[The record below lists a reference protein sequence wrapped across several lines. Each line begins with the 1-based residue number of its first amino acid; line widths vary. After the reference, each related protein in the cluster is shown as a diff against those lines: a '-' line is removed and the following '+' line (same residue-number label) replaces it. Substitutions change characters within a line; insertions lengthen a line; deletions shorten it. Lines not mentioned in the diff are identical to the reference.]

1 MKSDLKYCPRGSF
14 PVYNKSVLHRLRI
27 LNRSP
32 RLLPA
37 YTHRL
42 SNGLSVILHPIP
54 ITDSVTVDIWVQ
66 TGGRNEPLEWLGL
79 SHFLEH
85 MVFKG
90 SDRLAPGELDRAIE
104 GRGGVTNAA
113 TSQDYTHYYITVAA
127 DDLPDSL
134 PYLAEVILRA
144 GIPADEF
151 ERERQVVLEEIR
163 RAADNPDYN
172 AYHLLMQTAYAEHPY
187 GRPVLGTPESLMDLT
202 PELMRTYHQGWYR
215 PEQMTVV
222 VTGGIDPEQALA
234 LVEEQFG
241 GSSYGKEL
249 GSPRV
254 PQQPRPQGILRR
266 ESTHARLEQA
276 RLMLAWPTV
285 STGSWQQ
292 ACGLEI
298 LASVLGDGRT
308 SRLVHL
314 LREQRGWV
322 RGIGCSS
329 MVLKE
334 GGLFCVSAQM
344 DPEHLPRVEATILH
358 EIEKLQQDGIGKAE
372 LDRTRRILT
381 HEFLFSAESPS
392 QLAGIYGYYETMG
405 GVQRI
410 QEYLELLQS
419 FTPAQV
425 RELAQQHLS
434 SEAYVVTTLKPA
446 APLLSNA
453 GATNSATPPE
463 LAYR

>member
-1 MKSDLKYCPRGSF
+1 MNPSL
-14 PVYNKSVLHRLRI
+14 

-42 SNGLSVILHPIP
+42 SNGLSVVLHPIP
-54 ITDSVTVDIWVQ
+54 ITDSVTVDVWVQ
-66 TGGRNEPLEWLGL
+66 AGGRNEPLEWLGL

-90 SDRLAPGELDRAIE
+90 SERLAPGELDRAIE
-104 GRGGVTNAA
+104 SRGGVTNAA

-127 DDLPDSL
+127 GDLPESL
-134 PYLAEVILRA
+134 PYLAEVLLRA
-144 GIPADEF
+144 RIPADEF

-172 AYHLLMQTAYAEHPY
+172 AYQQLMQTAYADHPY

-202 PELMRTYHQGWYR
+202 PELMRIYHQSWYR
-215 PEQMTVV
+215 PEHMTVV
-222 VTGGIDPEQALA
+222 VTGGIDPEQTLA

-241 GSSYGKEL
+241 DSCSSAKL
-249 GSPRV
+249 PL
-254 PQQPRPQGILRR
+254 PLAPPQPRPQEILRQ
-266 ESTHARLEQA
+266 ESTHPRLEQV
-276 RLMLAWPTV
+276 RLLLAWPTV
-285 STGSWQQ
+285 SAHHWQE
-292 ACGLEI
+292 ACGLEV
-298 LASVLGDGRT
+298 LASILGNGRT

-322 RGIGCSS
+322 RSVGCSS

-334 GGLFCVSAQM
+334 GGLFCISAHM
-344 DPEHLPRVEATILH
+344 DPEHSSRVETTILH
-358 EIEKLQQDGIGKAE
+358 EIEKLQQDGIGQAE

-392 QLAGIYGYYETMG
+392 QLASIYGYYETLG
-405 GVQRI
+405 GVHRI

-419 FTPAQV
+419 LTPAQV
-425 RELAQQHLS
+425 RKLAQQYLS
-434 SEAYVVTTLKPA
+434 PEAYVVTTLKPA
-446 APLLSNA
+446 GLD
-453 GATNSATPPE
+453 SAALPE
-463 LAYR
+463 RQLAYR

>member
-1 MKSDLKYCPRGSF
+1 M
-14 PVYNKSVLHRLRI
+14 
-27 LNRSP
+27 NRSP

-37 YTHRL
+37 HTHHL
-42 SNGLSVILHPIP
+42 SNGLRVVLHPIP
-54 ITDSVTVDIWVQ
+54 IADSVTVDVWVQ
-66 TGGRNEPLEWLGL
+66 TGGRNEPNEWLGL

-90 SDRLAPGELDRAIE
+90 SSRLAPGELDRAIE

-113 TSQDYTHYYITVAA
+113 TSQDYTHYYITVAVG
-127 DDLPDSL
+127 DLPESL
-134 PYLAEVILRA
+134 PYLAEVVLRA

-172 AYHLLMQTAYAEHPY
+172 AYQQLMQTAYGDHPY
-187 GRPVLGTPESLMDLT
+187 GRPVLGTPASLMDLT

-222 VTGGIDPEQALA
+222 VTGGIDPERALA

-241 GSSYGKEL
+241 GSSSGAGL
-249 GSPRV
+249 QIPHA
-254 PQQPRPQGILRR
+254 PAQPRPQGILRQD
-266 ESTHARLEQA
+266 STHPRLEQA
-276 RLMLAWPTV
+276 RLLLAWPTV
-285 STGSWQQ
+285 SAHDWQE
-292 ACGLEI
+292 ACGLEV
-298 LASVLGDGRT
+298 LASILGDGRT

-334 GGLFCVSAQM
+334 GGLFCVSAQL
-344 DPEHLPRVEATILH
+344 DPEHLSRVEATILH
-358 EIEKLQQDGIGKAE
+358 EIEKLQQDGIGQAE

-392 QLAGIYGYYETMG
+392 QLASIYGYYETLG

-419 FTPAQV
+419 LTPTQV

-434 SEAYVVTTLKPA
+434 PDAYVVTTLQPA
-446 APLLSNA
+446 GLD
-453 GATNSATPPE
+453 SASSPE
-463 LAYR
+463 RQLAYR

>member
-1 MKSDLKYCPRGSF
+1 MNPSL
-14 PVYNKSVLHRLRI
+14 LHR
-27 LNRSP
+27 SS

-37 YTHRL
+37 YTYRL
-42 SNGLSVILHPIP
+42 SNGLGVILQPIP
-54 ITDSVTVDIWVQ
+54 ITDSATVDVWVQ

-90 SDRLAPGELDRAIE
+90 SERLAPGELDRAIE

-127 DDLPDSL
+127 GDLAESL
-134 PYLAEVILRA
+134 PYLAEVVLRA

-151 ERERQVVLEEIR
+151 ELERQVVLEEIR

-172 AYHLLMQTAYAEHPY
+172 AYQQLMQTAYGDHPY
-187 GRPVLGTPESLMDLT
+187 GRPVLGTPESLMNLT
-202 PELMRTYHQGWYR
+202 PEIMRTYHRSWYR
-215 PEQMTVV
+215 PEHMTVV
-222 VTGGIDPEQALA
+222 VTGGIDPERALA

-241 GSSYGKEL
+241 DACSGAAL
-249 GSPRV
+249 RIPLA
-254 PQQPRPQGILRR
+254 PPQPRPQGILRQ
-266 ESTHARLEQA
+266 ESTHPRLEQA
-276 RLMLAWPTV
+276 RLLLAWPTV
-285 STGSWQQ
+285 SAHHWQE

-298 LASVLGDGRT
+298 LASILGDGRT

-322 RGIGCSS
+322 RNVGCSS

-334 GGLFCVSAQM
+334 GGLFCISAQL
-344 DPEHLPRVEATILH
+344 DPEHLSRVETTILH
-358 EIEKLQQDGIGKAE
+358 EIEKLQQDGIGQAE
-372 LDRTRRILT
+372 LDRSRRILT

-392 QLAGIYGYYETMG
+392 QLASIYGYYETLG
-405 GVQRI
+405 GVHRI

-419 FTPAQV
+419 FTPTQV
-425 RELAQQHLS
+425 RELAQQYLS
-434 SEAYVVTTLKPA
+434 PEAYVVTTLKPA
-446 APLLSNA
+446 DLD
-453 GATNSATPPE
+453 SAAWSE
-463 LAYR
+463 RQLAYR

>member
-1 MKSDLKYCPRGSF
+1 MKSDRKYCPVGTS
-14 PVYNKSVLHRLRI
+14 PDYNKRVLHQLRI
-27 LNRSP
+27 LNRSL

-113 TSQDYTHYYITVAA
+113 TSQDYTHYYITVASG
-127 DDLPDSL
+127 DLPDSL
-134 PYLAEVILRA
+134 PYLAEVVLRA

-172 AYHLLMQTAYAEHPY
+172 AYQQLMQAAYADHPY
-187 GRPVLGTPESLMDLT
+187 GRPVLGTPESLMELT

-215 PEQMTVV
+215 PEQMTLV
-222 VTGGIDPEQALA
+222 VTGGIDPERALA

-241 GSSYGKEL
+241 GSPSGTAL
-249 GSPRV
+249 GIPHA
-254 PQQPRPQGILRR
+254 PAQPRPQGILRR
-266 ESTHARLEQA
+266 ESSHPRLEQA
-276 RLMLAWPTV
+276 RLLLAWPTV
-285 STGSWQQ
+285 SAHHWQE
-292 ACGLEI
+292 ACGLEV
-298 LASVLGDGRT
+298 LASILGDGRT

-344 DPEHLPRVEATILH
+344 DPDHLYRVEATILH
-358 EIEKLQQDGIGKAE
+358 EIEKLQQDGIGQAE

-381 HEFLFSAESPS
+381 HEFLFSAESPG
-392 QLAGIYGYYETMG
+392 QLAGIYGYYETLG

-419 FTPAQV
+419 LTPTQV

-434 SEAYVVTTLKPA
+434 PDAYVVATLKPA
-446 APLLSNA
+446 DLD
-453 GATNSATPPE
+453 SASSPQLQ